1 MLCTQATKT
10 ELYYQRR
17 KLVIIYSYNRKILC
31 LEVSSSNNDPDII
44 MKYYLDFVRQ
54 IGGTLLVIRAD

>member
-10 ELYYQRR
+10 ELYYQRP